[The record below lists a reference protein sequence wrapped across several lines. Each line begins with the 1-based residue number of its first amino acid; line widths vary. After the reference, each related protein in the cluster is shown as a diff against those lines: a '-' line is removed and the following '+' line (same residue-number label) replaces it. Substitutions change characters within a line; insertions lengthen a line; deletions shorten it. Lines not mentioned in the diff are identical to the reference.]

1 LFAILWNWGLLG
13 VLTVQV
19 YMYFMSFPEDRLVLK
34 TTVYG
39 VFVLEA
45 LQTILLTS
53 SEFKMLATNFANPA
67 GLDQV
72 DLIWFSVPMLSGIV
86 ATISQIFYAY
96 RLKVI
101 TKNKYLVGSIVLL
114 SLVQLGGAIA
124 LGVQN
129 KEAGLFSRLFSN
141 QSKQSFITTTV
152 WEVSSALCDVLIAV
166 YMTYHLRRQDTGI
179 KQTQAL
185 LSRIIRLT
193 VQTGTFTGTFSTYR
207 TILLSLHFC
216 LWYILTF
223 HLFFSYTCYR
233 RCRSCISPGSSD
245 ILSDCFCHTWKSIC
259 QLNVGPPKQPCEG
272 GLISFSILGQCEV
285 ANDKTW

>member
-1 LFAILWNWGLLG
+1 
-13 VLTVQV
+13 
-19 YMYFMSFPEDRLVLK
+19 
-34 TTVYG
+34 
-39 VFVLEA
+39 
-45 LQTILLTS
+45 
-53 SEFKMLATNFANPA
+53 MLATNFANPA

-101 TKNKYLVGSIVLL
+101 TKNKYLVGSIMLL

-193 VQTGTFTGTFSTYR
+193 VQTGTFTATLAIAVVVLVYLPGHPTYYQ
-207 TILLSLHFC
+207 TISA
-216 LWYILTF
+216 
-223 HLFFSYTCYR
+223 
-233 RCRSCISPGSSD
+233 
-245 ILSDCFCHTWKSIC
+245 
-259 QLNVGPPKQPCEG
+259 
-272 GLISFSILGQCEV
+272 ILGKAYANSMLVLLNSRVRVVSSPSLSWDNVKLPTIRHGEV
-285 ANDKTW
+285 VTDSDTLDFVNLGYTRDESRGLHEWNLGRTNGVYPPRS